1 MYHHIS
7 FRLLPNVLSHTTL
20 DPTCGFEGNNDIY
33 GIGIRIGIYAQILAV
48 WFANYFLLSEV
59 QVLRDSVSIFSVAIL
74 IVALIFASNPS
85 DVYAV
90 EAFVLL
96 QILAWSCMMGVRA
109 KSSYSKATFSRGS
122 FLRRV
127 VCEVVN
133 LMNICLHVWFWW
145 AGVDDMKTTP
155 CGTWLMIYV
164 VKTSLL
170 GWARKV
176 MMAMSLFVLLCTIYW
191 VVVVFL
197 RPWTAW
203 KVREKRRKFA
213 DAIRMWEESQR
224 RSADEETIEEKGATE
239 GEGSSVHDAS
249 VETRLH
255 DKSPR
260 ALCTRCLPAG
270 SSFGHVR
277 PLSLVRTRSDP
288 LARRTSEWEYSPGI
302 ASQETSKRSSCI
314 TVQEVSSPP
323 SPTSASSSHAGS
335 NSLEDSPDL
344 SIIREVYESEQYI
357 QHCVTAS
364 PYQMSTD
371 GNPLTFPVIVRS
383 IFFPQKYRT
392 PAGAEPCPPSW
403 FHCQLHSYIAFLTC
417 RFPPQA
423 FVIYSHLRQSRLLDP
438 LNGPFQT
445 YAALTY
451 SEASPN
457 PKHLPPWT
465 SVSLASSLLLTSP
478 STPKKIWLG
487 WYYVILDLL
496 IHVIVILQIEL
507 TLRWNHVSGL
517 SGLWN
522 SVGQLIPFIIG
533 VGGLGLVISRW
544 LVKMWVK
551 RVVARGKKSGWE
563 VHVEE
568 NESGDED
575 QDEYERTGVSQGY
588 ERWKKAHLVQHAN
601 RNG

>member
-1 MYHHIS
+1 M
-7 FRLLPNVLSHTTL
+7 
-20 DPTCGFEGNNDIY
+20 
-33 GIGIRIGIYAQILAV
+33 
-48 WFANYFLLSEV
+48 
-59 QVLRDSVSIFSVAIL
+59 
-74 IVALIFASNPS
+74 
-85 DVYAV
+85 
-90 EAFVLL
+90 
-96 QILAWSCMMGVRA
+96 
-109 KSSYSKATFSRGS
+109 
-122 FLRRV
+122 
-127 VCEVVN
+127 
-133 LMNICLHVWFWW
+133 
-145 AGVDDMKTTP
+145 
-155 CGTWLMIYV
+155 
-164 VKTSLL
+164 
-170 GWARKV
+170 
-176 MMAMSLFVLLCTIYW
+176 
-191 VVVVFL
+191 
-197 RPWTAW
+197 
-203 KVREKRRKFA
+203 

-224 RSADEETIEEKGATE
+224 RSADEETIEEKGSPE
-239 GEGSSVHDAS
+239 GEGSSVHDTP

-270 SSFGHVR
+270 SSFGHIR
-277 PLSLVRTRSDP
+277 PLGLVRTRSDP
-288 LARRTSEWEYSPGI
+288 LARRTSEWEYSPRI
-302 ASQETSKRSSCI
+302 ASQETSKRSSSI
-314 TVQEVSSPP
+314 TVQEISSPP

-335 NSLEDSPDL
+335 NSLEDRPDL
-344 SIIREVYESEQYI
+344 SIIREVYESELYI
-357 QHCVTAS
+357 QHCITAS

-371 GNPLTFPVIVRS
+371 GKPLTFPVIARS
-383 IFFPQKYRT
+383 ILFPRRYRI
-392 PAGAEPCPPSW
+392 PAGGKPSPPSW
-403 FHCQLHSYIAFLTC
+403 FHCQLHSYMAFLTC

-445 YAALTY
+445 YAAFTY
-451 SEASPN
+451 SAASIN
-457 PKHLPPWT
+457 PKPLPSWT

-496 IHVIVILQIEL
+496 IHVIVILQLEL

-568 NESGDED
+568 NESDDED
-575 QDEYERTGVSQGY
+575 QDEYERTGVSRGY
-588 ERWKKAHLVQHAN
+588 ERWKKAYLAQHAN